1 MESENEDDDK
11 PKPLKKKVSD
21 VVPLIRP
28 IIFICNDLYAKALAP
43 LREIALT
50 IKIAEANYERLVNRL
65 SFICKNEQ
73 V

>member
-11 PKPLKKKVSD
+11 PKHLKKKVSD